1 MRTRNLEGIIIS
13 RKNIGEADKLLA
25 IFTKEEGKIKAVAR
39 GSRKIKSRLAS
50 QIELFDTGNFQLVEG
65 KTFNIVAGAE
75 TRAVGSRVAGDLN
88 KFRDFSYLCEIL
100 KQILPEGVPF
110 PELYT
115 LTVDAMT
122 RLQAST
128 EPQRLIILDYFTA
141 QLLRL
146 SGFLPDILQCDKCG
160 EILIEQN
167 SYAGGICGVKCSVCA
182 GKGDL
187 TLKEYKLLRLFYA
200 GGINQV
206 LAIKGIED
214 YHPFLERQISPLLLE
229 HLPNKLKSK
238 QL

>member
-13 RKNIGEADKLLA
+13 RKNIGEADKLLI
-25 IFTKEEGKIKAVAR
+25 IFTKEEGKVKAVAR

-75 TRAVGSRVAGDLN
+75 TRAIGSRVADDLG

-100 KQILPEGVPF
+100 KQILPESVPF
-110 PELYT
+110 SELYT
-115 LTVDAMT
+115 LTVNTMI
-122 RLQAST
+122 RLQSAS
-128 EPQRLIILDYFTA
+128 EAQRLVILDFFTA
-141 QLLRL
+141 QLLKL

-160 EILIEQN
+160 EVLTEQN
-167 SYAGGICGVKCSVCA
+167 NYEGGINGVSCDVCS
-182 GKGDL
+182 KKNN
-187 TLKEYKLLRLFYA
+187 LKLEEYKLLRLIYL
-200 GGINQV
+200 GKINQF

-214 YHPFLERQISPLLLE
+214 FHSFFDRQISPLLLE